1 MQYETCF
8 LKAKV
13 PAHLCG
19 IWLMS
24 LNELINLKAD
34 MLVHN
39 LMKCGLN
46 KDFFFSWLKLL
57 IYVTFTS
64 FSAYHQICH

>member
-46 KDFFFSWLKLL
+46 KDFFF
-57 IYVTFTS
+57 
-64 FSAYHQICH
+64 HG